1 MPFAAARRKQQ
12 KKGKKGGEG
21 EVAAA
26 ATEAA
31 VRAGKAA
38 AVGFK
43 LALLCVCLGVCVHN
57 FRFPLAMP
65 GIISDPNP
73 AQPSRHG

>member
-43 LALLCVCLGVCVHN
+43 LALLCVFRCVCITFA
-57 FRFPLAMP
+57 FRSQCQA
-65 GIISDPNP
+65 
-73 AQPSRHG
+73 

>member
-12 KKGKKGGEG
+12 KKGKKDGG

-26 ATEAA
+26 ATEVA

-43 LALLCVCLGVCVHN
+43 LALLCVCLGVC
-57 FRFPLAMP
+57 A
-65 GIISDPNP
+65 
-73 AQPSRHG
+73 

>member
-1 MPFAAARRKQQ
+1 MPFAVARRKQQ

-43 LALLCVCLGVCVHN
+43 LALLCVCLGVC
-57 FRFPLAMP
+57 A
-65 GIISDPNP
+65 
-73 AQPSRHG
+73 

>member
-1 MPFAAARRKQQ
+1 MPHPESIRNALCGSQKKAA

-26 ATEAA
+26 AATEAA
-31 VRAGKAA
+31 VRTGKAA

-43 LALLCVCLGVCVHN
+43 LALLCVCLGVC
-57 FRFPLAMP
+57 A
-65 GIISDPNP
+65 
-73 AQPSRHG
+73 